1 MQHASLKGSLSNV
14 GHFTKQVRSFEGGHA
29 IVLEAY
35 RDLGSEGLL
44 FKATTEEPDMRQEIL
59 IQAWPKK
66 DGVYVSLQ
74 PFGDPMT
81 TKGVREAV
89 MAVTDWL
96 VSQGLE
102 LEQAWV

>member
-1 MQHASLKGSLSNV
+1 
-14 GHFTKQVRSFEGGHA
+14 
-29 IVLEAY
+29 
-35 RDLGSEGLL
+35 
-44 FKATTEEPDMRQEIL
+44 
-59 IQAWPKK
+59 
-66 DGVYVSLQ
+66 
-74 PFGDPMT
+74 MT